1 MEIAY
6 GQHVVSDDDPYLQI
20 ANRLN
25 TFIADVGMQGTHPVD
40 VFPIREL
47 LALVSISELSTRY
60 P

>member
-6 GQHVVSDDDPYLQI
+6 GQHVVSEDDPYLQI

-25 TFIADVGMQGTHPVD
+25 TFLADAGMQGTHPVD

-47 LALVSISELSTRY
+47 SVLVSIRELITRRR
-60 P
+60 